1 MSKASGKLDKFFCA
15 SQKVLTLKG
24 LITANQIKFPL
35 QGAYVESFRDLIE
48 FEGHMEGDKT
58 MSDYLKTLVDI
69 EVRCEDTVRVMAQG
83 VLELKESH
91 HVDKQTETSIQYF
104 LDRFYM
110 SRISLKMLLNQHIML
125 FDGTHIPGKNAQIG
139 KNIR

>member
-1 MSKASGKLDKFFCA
+1 
-15 SQKVLTLKG
+15 
-24 LITANQIKFPL
+24 
-35 QGAYVESFRDLIE
+35 
-48 FEGHMEGDKT
+48 
-58 MSDYLKTLVDI
+58 
-69 EVRCEDTVRVMAQG
+69 MAQG

-125 FDGTHIPGKNAQIG
+125 FDGSHIPGKNAQIG
-139 KNIR
+139 MIDRRCNVCNLVRAAFEEAAILCEKTYTVSSKMFQYLYSTAPRPAMRPADMAALAGYGY